1 MTLCSIFI
9 GLPGVDRVPV
19 ARPTALV
26 CMLSTLLVLVGCGTA
41 RPEATRI
48 ALIERRSMLDERATQ
63 RDDQITDDLV
73 ARIKAKHD
81 AYVAGDRDESPVL
94 DVLVISGG
102 GDRGAFGAAFLQS
115 WGEVDDPE
123 WRRPEFDVIT
133 GVSAGAFIAPFA
145 FLGDHDA
152 YRRIVDIYR
161 NPRRDWA
168 QLRGMLF
175 FMPHSESILVL
186 PGLEREIGC
195 ALDRELI
202 ARLAADHGGR
212 ALKISTTNVDLGVP
226 RIWNLLAEARR
237 AIELDE
243 FDRFRT
249 ILLASNAL
257 PGAFPARIIDDSL
270 YVDGGVTGNI
280 LYGQELR
287 AGGFLDAW
295 RSRYPHVA
303 PPRIRYW
310 VLFNN
315 KFRPTP
321 QVTRLRW
328 IDIVDRS
335 TTMSTRA
342 ATITAIRHLHALAEI
357 ARLRDGVDVDVRI
370 ASIPST
376 WVRPAPGRFNAE
388 SMNDLADIGARMG
401 SDPASWSLD
410 PPP

>member
-1 MTLCSIFI
+1 MRCRAIRSERPSRAFVRSATAIAPLVSI
-9 GLPGVDRVPV
+9 V
-19 ARPTALV
+19 ASV
-26 CMLSTLLVLVGCGTA
+26 LLIGCGTT
-41 RPEATRI
+41 RSDATR
-48 ALIERRSMLDERATQ
+48 AELIERRSTLDQHAAQ
-63 RDDQITDDLV
+63 RDDRITDGLI
-73 ARIKAKHD
+73 ARVKAKHD
-81 AYVAGDRDESPVL
+81 AHVAGERDEPPAL
-94 DVLVISGG
+94 DILVISGG

-133 GVSAGAFIAPFA
+133 GVSTGALIAPFA
-145 FLGDHDA
+145 FLGDDDA
-152 YRRIVDIYR
+152 YRRIVEIYR
-161 NPRRDWA
+161 NPQRDWA
-168 QLRGMLF
+168 QFRGALF
-175 FMPHSESILVL
+175 FMPYSESILVL
-186 PGLEREIGC
+186 PGLEREIE
-195 ALDRELI
+195 ASLDRELVG
-202 ARLAADHGGR
+202 RLAADHHGR

-226 RIWNLLAEARR
+226 RVWDLLAEARR
-237 AIELDE
+237 AIEADD
-243 FDRFRT
+243 FNRFRT

-257 PGAFPARIIDDSL
+257 PGAFPPRIIDDSL
-270 YVDGGVTGNI
+270 HVDGGVTGNI

-295 RSRYPHVA
+295 MSLHPEVP

-315 KFRPTP
+315 KYRPAP

-328 IDIVDRS
+328 FDVVDRS

-342 ATITAIRHLHALAEI
+342 ATMTALRHLHALAEI
-357 ARLRDGVDVDVRI
+357 ARLRRGVDVDVRI
-370 ASIPST
+370 ASIPTT

-401 SDPASWSLD
+401 SDPSSWSLD